1 MALTKEQIKARL
13 TRIGGSDAAA
23 VCGKDPY
30 KTAYEIALRIRGEIE
45 PEDLEGKD
53 IIEFGNEM
61 EGVLARFYERKHK
74 VKLHTPETV
83 VHPKHPFIAVNIDRM
98 VEGRSDLG
106 LEMKN
111 TGQYVVDRW
120 GSPGTDEVPDRV
132 ILQCTHAMMILPDI
146 QQFQVLRCFGGNQYQ
161 EYVVPRNQ
169 GLVDALLQI
178 ELAFYENIQAG
189 RIPEPDWF
197 HRTTSDALSRAFK
210 KVEGTIEARPDLVHW
225 TLSYEEASAEAKRTA
240 ALKEALKNHID
251 FLMGN
256 IEVALLPDGR
266 KWVRK
271 EIKKVEYSVAAS
283 SYIQNKLMKPRATK
297 S

>member
-1 MALTKEQIKARL
+1 VALTRDQVKARGP
-13 TRIGGSDAAA
+13 RIGGDDAAA
-23 VCGKDPY
+23 ICGKHPY

-61 EGVLARFYERKHK
+61 EGVLARFYERKNK
-74 VKLHTPETV
+74 VKLIEPDTI
-83 VHPKHPFIAVNIDRM
+83 VHPKYPFIAGNLDRRI
-98 VEGRSDLG
+98 EGDPTTG
-106 LEMKN
+106 IECKN
-111 TGQYVVDRW
+111 TGVFVKDSW
-120 GSPGTDEVPDRV
+120 GQPGTDEVPERV
-132 ILQCTHAMMILPDI
+132 ILQTSHYMMCAPEIERFKI
-146 QQFQVLRCFGGNQYQ
+146 LRCFGGNQYQ

-169 GLVDALLQI
+169 GLIDALLQI

-240 ALKEALKNHID
+240 ELKEAIKNHID

-256 IEVALLPDGR
+256 IEIALLPDGR

-271 EIKKVEYSVAAS
+271 EIKKSEYTVAAS
-283 SYIQNKLMKPRATK
+283 SYIQNKLTKPRATK